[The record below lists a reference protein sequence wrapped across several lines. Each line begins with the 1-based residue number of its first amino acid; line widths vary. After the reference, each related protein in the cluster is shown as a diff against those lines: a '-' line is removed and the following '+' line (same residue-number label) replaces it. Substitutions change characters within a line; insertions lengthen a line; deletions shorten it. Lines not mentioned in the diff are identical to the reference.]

1 MKEWIPFLQTLI
13 WPTFLILILI
23 LARKHALTI
32 LRSISS
38 RIEQGDPF
46 QAGPTG
52 ISLGQS
58 DKKFTRMDEIPKN
71 LAEGQNDNPTQYK
84 NVVYLRHTVA
94 QPRIGTDLV
103 ERRPI
108 QIIVDADSEDIL
120 DKIERVVYHLHPTF
134 PKPDREVT
142 DRRRSFILRTEAWG
156 EFNLSADIYFK
167 GFDKPLT
174 LYRYLNIFNF

>member
-1 MKEWIPFLQTLI
+1 
-13 WPTFLILILI
+13 
-23 LARKHALTI
+23 
-32 LRSISS
+32 
-38 RIEQGDPF
+38 
-46 QAGPTG
+46 
-52 ISLGQS
+52 
-58 DKKFTRMDEIPKN
+58 MDEIPKN